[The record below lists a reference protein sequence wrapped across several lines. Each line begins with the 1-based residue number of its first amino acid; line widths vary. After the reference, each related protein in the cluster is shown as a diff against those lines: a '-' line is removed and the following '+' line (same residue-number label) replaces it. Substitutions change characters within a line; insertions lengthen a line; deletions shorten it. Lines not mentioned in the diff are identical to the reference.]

1 MNLRAAKMKFGILME
16 LTKPGISGLVLVS
29 TSIGFYL
36 GSKTAGGAE
45 MGLYLMLLLGS
56 ALSAGGVAAL
66 NEYWERDLD
75 AKMMRTKDRPL
86 PSGRLTPREALLFAV
101 GISSLGIAILTFA
114 VHPGTGLLA
123 LLTLTTY
130 IFVYT
135 PLKRRTTWNTVIGAL
150 PGALPPLGGWLAAT
164 GELAPGAWA
173 LFLILFAWQIPHF
186 LAIATIYRD
195 DYRLGGMQML
205 PAMPNSSRAT
215 AAHIMVFSLIL
226 LVASMLPTYYN
237 LTGPLYLT
245 GAVILGMMLL
255 GYAAAAARNQVAPQ
269 ARKLM
274 FASIVYLPALLAIMV
289 ADLEF
294 FG

>member
-1 MNLRAAKMKFGILME
+1 MKLQAAKLKIGAFME
-16 LTKPGISGLVLVS
+16 LTKPGISAMVLVS
-29 TSIGFYL
+29 TSIGYYL
-36 GSKTAGGAE
+36 GSKTVGG
-45 MGLYLMLLLGS
+45 MQTGLYLMLLLGS

-66 NEYWERDLD
+66 NEYWERNLD
-75 AKMMRTKDRPL
+75 AKMMRTKTRPL
-86 PSGRLTPREALLFAV
+86 PSGRLAPREALLFAV
-101 GISSLGIAILTFA
+101 GISFLGIAILTWG

-123 LLTLTTY
+123 LLTLMTY

-135 PLKRRTTWNTVIGAL
+135 PLKRITTWNTVIGAL

-186 LAIATIYRD
+186 LAIATIYRE
-195 DYRLGGMQML
+195 DYRLGGMKML
-205 PAMPNSSRAT
+205 PSMPNGSRAT
-215 AAHIMVFSLIL
+215 AGHIMVFSLIL
-226 LVASMLPTYYN
+226 LAASMLPAFYN
-237 LTGPLYLT
+237 LTGPVYLT
-245 GAVILGMMLL
+245 GAVILGIIML
-255 GYAAAAARNQVAPQ
+255 GYAAAAARNQVVPQ

-294 FG
+294 FD